1 MYSNLQQI
9 KDRLET
15 QILHLGV
22 VKVSSHGTGNVLLKT
37 TNVRA

>member
-15 QILHLGV
+15 QILHLEV
-22 VKVSSHGTGNVLLKT
+22 VKVSSHGAGNVLLKT
-37 TNVRA
+37 MNVRA